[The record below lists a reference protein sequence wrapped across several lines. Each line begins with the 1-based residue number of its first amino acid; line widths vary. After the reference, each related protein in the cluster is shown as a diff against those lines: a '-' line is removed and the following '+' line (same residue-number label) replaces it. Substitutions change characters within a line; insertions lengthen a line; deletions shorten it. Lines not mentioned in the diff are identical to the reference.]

1 MARPQETFNKREQE
15 KLRAQKRKEKQ
26 EKKEARKANPKLS
39 GEDLYV
45 YVDENGHLTNTPPD
59 PTKKIEIDV
68 ESITI
73 GVSRRTAEE
82 ELPEERRGTV
92 DFYNDAKGFGFIKAV
107 ETGEKYF
114 VHVSG
119 LIDAIKEGNLVTYD
133 LEKGAKGM
141 NAVNVKKI

>member
-15 KLRAQKRKEKQ
+15 KLRAQNRKEKQ

-45 YVDENGHLTNTPPD
+45 YVDENGHLTSTPPD
-59 PTKKIEIDV
+59 PSRRIEIDV
-68 ESITI
+68 ESIEI
-73 GVSRRTAEE
+73 GVSRRTESDEA
-82 ELPEERRGTV
+82 PAERRGTI
-92 DFYNDAKGFGFIKAV
+92 DFFNESKGFGFIKEV

-114 VHVSG
+114 VHISG
-119 LIDAIKEGNLVTYD
+119 LVDKVKEGNLVTYD

>member
-1 MARPQETFNKREQE
+1 M
-15 KLRAQKRKEKQ
+15 
-26 EKKEARKANPKLS
+26 
-39 GEDLYV
+39 
-45 YVDENGHLTNTPPD
+45 
-59 PTKKIEIDV
+59 
-68 ESITI
+68 ESIAI